1 MKTPAGDRFVAG
13 DDKTRKKSLP
23 IVNMSNYTPS
33 SGNVFKD
40 LELPNPDERL
50 AKAKLAYKINRLIAD
65 QGLTQKAAADFLGL
79 NRSKMTDLRNGRL
92 RNFTIGR
99 LFSLLGKLDYYI
111 EIRVRPKSNHN
122 TQESI
127 DVAVI

>member
-1 MKTPAGDRFVAG
+1 MTD
-13 DDKTRKKSLP
+13 
-23 IVNMSNYTPS
+23 YTSS

-65 QGLTQKAAADFLGL
+65 QGMTQKAAADFLGL
-79 NRSKMTDLRNGRL
+79 SQSKMTDLRNGRL
-92 RNFTIGR
+92 RNFTIDQ
-99 LFSLLGKLDYYI
+99 LFSFLGKLDYHI
-111 EIRVRPKSNHN
+111 EIRVSPKSNHD

-127 DVAVI
+127 DVALI

>member
-1 MKTPAGDRFVAG
+1 MP
-13 DDKTRKKSLP
+13 
-23 IVNMSNYTPS
+23 NYTPN

-65 QGLTQKAAADFLGL
+65 QGMTQKAAADFLGL
-79 NRSKMTDLRNGRL
+79 SRSKMTDLRNGRL
-92 RNFTIGR
+92 RNFTIDH
-99 LFSLLGKLDYYI
+99 LFSLLGKLDYHI
-111 EIRVRPKSNHN
+111 EIRVSPKSNHD

-127 DVAVI
+127 NVALI

>member
-1 MKTPAGDRFVAG
+1 MKEDNSPANSADML
-13 DDKTRKKSLP
+13 DYS
-23 IVNMSNYTPS
+23 SS

-40 LELPNPDERL
+40 LGLPNPDERL

-65 QGLTQKAAADFLGL
+65 QGMTQKQAADFLGL
-79 NRSKMTDLRNGRL
+79 SRSKMTELRNGRL
-92 RNFTIGR
+92 RNFTIDR
-99 LFSLLGKLDYYI
+99 LFSVLGKLDYHI
-111 EIRVRPKSNHN
+111 EIRVSPKSNRD

>member
-1 MKTPAGDRFVAG
+1 MTD
-13 DDKTRKKSLP
+13 
-23 IVNMSNYTPS
+23 YTPS

-40 LELPNPDERL
+40 LGLPNPDERL

-65 QGLTQKAAADFLGL
+65 QGMTQKAASDFLGL

-92 RNFTIGR
+92 RNFTIDH
-99 LFSLLGKLDYYI
+99 LFSLLGKLDYHI
-111 EIRVRPKSNHN
+111 EIRVSPKSNRD

-127 DVAVI
+127 NVALM